1 MRALI
6 FALLLVASPTLA
18 QTSDSRL
25 QTLQTADD
33 GRGWAA
39 VGRLNMNGAGFC
51 TGTLIAPD
59 RVLTAAHCLFDRRT
73 GERLDDS
80 RLEFLA
86 GWRNGRAEASRTVRR
101 AAIWPGFDFALGAA
115 MANVPSDIAVLELD
129 RPIRLPSVTPFDLAD
144 EAPPTG
150 AEVTVISYAHDRAEA
165 PSLQETCHV
174 LDQRRDGV
182 TILTCDIDSGASG
195 APVLEM
201 TPQGLARIVAIIS
214 ARGETTQRS
223 IALGMRLSGRV
234 LALNAVLDTGVAG
247 VSPGQPQGARVI
259 ARFVRPGAP

>member
-18 QTSDSRL
+18 QTADSRL

-39 VGRLNMNGAGFC
+39 VGRLNMNGTGFC

-86 GWRNGRAEASRTVRR
+86 GWRNG
-101 AAIWPGFDFALGAA
+101 
-115 MANVPSDIAVLELD
+115 
-129 RPIRLPSVTPFDLAD
+129 
-144 EAPPTG
+144 
-150 AEVTVISYAHDRAEA
+150 RAEA

-247 VSPGQPQGARVI
+247 VSPGQPQGARVT